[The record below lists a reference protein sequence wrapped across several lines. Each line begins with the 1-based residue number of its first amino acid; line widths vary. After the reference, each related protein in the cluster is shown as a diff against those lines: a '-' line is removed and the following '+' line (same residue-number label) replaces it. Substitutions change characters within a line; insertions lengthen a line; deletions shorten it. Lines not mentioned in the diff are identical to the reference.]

1 MNQRQH
7 AKKNRLLWLLM
18 ILPIAA
24 IACAL
29 SARSGSPDNEQ
40 VIVNTP
46 VVVVATVAEETPAV
60 RDSEQSDVQLLPA
73 PSMAEEQAALVA
85 LYARVNPSVV
95 NITTYIVQEGNMYP
109 NSQGSGFVFD
119 QNGHIVTNA
128 HVVHGSEQVDVS
140 FANGDILPAQI
151 IGEDLHSDL
160 AVIKIDTLP
169 PGVMP
174 VELGKINEV
183 VVGQTVVAIGNPF
196 GLGGT
201 LTRGIVSALGR
212 TIPALTSFSIPRS
225 IQTDAAINP
234 GNSGGPLLNLQGQV
248 IGVNAQIQTNS
259 FSGNNSGVGFAIPV
273 SIVKRVIPEMIENG
287 YYDWAWLGVA
297 GTDMSPVIAEAMNVE
312 VVKGAYLSSIVEN
325 GPAEK
330 AGLFGSVDT
339 ESING
344 RTVHIGGDVIVA
356 INGQPVNSFDD
367 LLIYV
372 ALESSPG
379 KEVTLTILRDGELID
394 VVLKLDSRPE
404 TIENLLP

>member
-1 MNQRQH
+1 MNQRQLT
-7 AKKNRLLWLLM
+7 KKNRLLWLLM

-40 VIVNTP
+40 GIVNTP
-46 VVVVATVAEETPAV
+46 VVVAAAVTEETPAV

-95 NITTYIVQEGNMYP
+95 NITTYIVQEGNTYP

-151 IGEDLHSDL
+151 TGEDLHSDL
-160 AVIKIDTLP
+160 AVIKVDKLP

-259 FSGNNSGVGFAIPV
+259 LSGNNSGVGFAIPV

-330 AGLFGSVDT
+330 AGLHGSVDT

-344 RTVHIGGDVIVA
+344 RTVPIGGDVIVA
-356 INGQPVNSFDD
+356 INGQPVSSFDD

-404 TIENLLP
+404 TIGNLLP